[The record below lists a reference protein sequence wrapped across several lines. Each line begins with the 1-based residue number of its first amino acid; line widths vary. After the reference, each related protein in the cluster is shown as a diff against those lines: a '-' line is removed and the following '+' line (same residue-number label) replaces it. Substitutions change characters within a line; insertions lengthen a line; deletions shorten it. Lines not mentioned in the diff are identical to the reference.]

1 MMTFDQRRRW
11 ARMVLRSEL
20 TGGQKAVLFALETYA
35 DYGDGTNAHPGEIL
49 LAEDC
54 GMTTRAVRTALDRG
68 KALGLIQQT
77 QPANPKAHKAAVYR
91 LVVPP
96 VAGANLERSTGTGV
110 PVNNST
116 TGTLLPVETG
126 STGTPVPVDNFSTG
140 TVASVLPERT
150 FLPPEPYTNNLGVL
164 RNSGTSPEPGPDA
177 HTIDPPSRFCDRHPQ
192 GTRLPCGDCANAR
205 TAFKAWQGTE
215 AERDTATELAAE
227 TAKRQRRK
235 LIDACPDCDD
245 FGRLDDL
252 SPCPHGGPGQVAVGH
267 G

>member
-1 MMTFDQRRRW
+1 
-11 ARMVLRSEL
+11 
-20 TGGQKAVLFALETYA
+20 
-35 DYGDGTNAHPGEIL
+35 
-49 LAEDC
+49 
-54 GMTTRAVRTALDRG
+54 MTTRAVRTALDRG

-96 VAGANLERSTGTGV
+96 VTGVTGERSTGTG
-110 PVNNST
+110 
-116 TGTLLPVETG
+116 
-126 STGTPVPVDNFSTG
+126 VPVDNFSTG

-164 RNSGTSPEPGPDA
+164 RNSGTSPEAGPDT

-205 TAFKAWQGTE
+205 TAFKAWQGAE
-215 AERDTATELAAE
+215 AERDAAAELAAE
-227 TAKRQRRK
+227 SAKRHRRK

-252 SPCPHGGPGQVAVGH
+252 SDCPHGGPGQLAVGH